1 MERIPDESEGEAV
14 RVNNNPATKRVEVIL
29 KINSGSILCGST
41 TIQTGSIPTAYSPF
55 KVAVRAG
62 IIDMD
67 LPVSWK
73 L

>member
-1 MERIPDESEGEAV
+1 M
-14 RVNNNPATKRVEVIL
+14 KRVEVIL
-29 KINSGSILCGST
+29 KTNSGSILCGST